1 MVGLQ
6 KKKNLR
12 TGCPSDEGGEHM
24 FEITRLTVE
33 HLAAGCV
40 TDCSTPRIGFS

>member
-1 MVGLQ
+1 MVSLQ
-6 KKKNLR
+6 KKEAISGR
-12 TGCPSDEGGEHM
+12 AAVDEGGEHM

-40 TDCSTPRIGFS
+40 TDCSTPRIGFR

>member
-1 MVGLQ
+1 
-6 KKKNLR
+6 
-12 TGCPSDEGGEHM
+12 M

-40 TDCSTPRIGFS
+40 TDCSTPRIGFSLSSDRQGAQLADAELTVGD

>member
-1 MVGLQ
+1 
-6 KKKNLR
+6 
-12 TGCPSDEGGEHM
+12 M

-40 TDCSTPRIGFS
+40 TDCSTPRIGVFPEQ